1 MNQPV
6 QEVQRGGVSNNGS
19 MNQPVQ
25 EVQRGGVSNCSN
37 GNTVHSGSRGATWR
51 MDPFRLFLF

>member
-1 MNQPV
+1 MDQSV

-37 GNTVHSGSRGATWR
+37 GNTVHSG
-51 MDPFRLFLF
+51 